1 MLNPRNLATLR
12 ARLPIVLGLF
22 WMVTMPLA
30 AAEMTADEQAV
41 WRLEEQYWVY
51 VAKSDLD
58 GYLTLWDE
66 RFVGWPSF
74 SPKPVGKDGIGG
86 WIRPLHADPEQ
97 RFEYSL
103 EPMAVRSFG
112 DVVVAHYLVKE
123 RWVSVKTG
131 QVTRSESSRITH
143 TWKKRVNTWV
153 IVTGMSSAQ

>member
-1 MLNPRNLATLR
+1 MLT
-12 ARLPIVLGLF
+12 I
-22 WMVTMPLA
+22 PLA

-86 WIRPLHADPEQ
+86 WIRRCTRSRAEIRVLARADGREELRRRRGGPLPRQGAVGVGEDRPGD
-97 RFEYSL
+97 
-103 EPMAVRSFG
+103 AVR
-112 DVVVAHYLVKE
+112 VVADHAHLE
-123 RWVSVKTG
+123 EAG
-131 QVTRSESSRITH
+131 QHV
-143 TWKKRVNTWV
+143 V